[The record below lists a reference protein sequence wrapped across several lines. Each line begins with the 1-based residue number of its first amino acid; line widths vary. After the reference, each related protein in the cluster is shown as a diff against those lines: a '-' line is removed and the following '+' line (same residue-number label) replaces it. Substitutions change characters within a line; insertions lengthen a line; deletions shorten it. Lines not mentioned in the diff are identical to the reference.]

1 MLIEHRAFSL
11 LYKHSI
17 HSVSESFSHTQFNKM
32 AEQTQSIELLPKA
45 QQTQETSVSTP
56 IKTHITS
63 FLEIWKKIQTIL
75 RVVIVTVLVLVFIF
89 GAIRQLL
96 SPPSTA
102 SINNSGPN
110 ASDQIL
116 NKMVSLLEAIDDDI
130 RIAPLGVQA
139 RSLTEWNQT
148 AGINS

>member
-1 MLIEHRAFSL
+1 M
-11 LYKHSI
+11 
-17 HSVSESFSHTQFNKM
+17 TDQP
-32 AEQTQSIELLPKA
+32 QSIELLTKT

-56 IKTHITS
+56 IKTHLTT

-75 RVVIVTVLVLVFIF
+75 RVVIVTVLVLFFIF

-96 SPPSTA
+96 SQTSTA
-102 SINNSGPN
+102 SINNSGTS

-116 NKMVSLLEAIDDDI
+116 NKMVSLVEAIDDDI
-130 RIAPLGVQA
+130 RIAALGVQA

>member
-1 MLIEHRAFSL
+1 
-11 LYKHSI
+11 
-17 HSVSESFSHTQFNKM
+17 M
-32 AEQTQSIELLPKA
+32 AGQTQTIELLPKT
-45 QQTQETSVSTP
+45 QQTQHTSVSTP

-96 SPPSTA
+96 SPPSTT
-102 SINNSGPN
+102 SINNSGPS
-110 ASDQIL
+110 ASEQIL
-116 NKMVSLLEAIDDDI
+116 NKMVSLLEAIDYDI
-130 RIAPLGVQA
+130 RIAPLGVQG

>member
-1 MLIEHRAFSL
+1 
-11 LYKHSI
+11 
-17 HSVSESFSHTQFNKM
+17 M
-32 AEQTQSIELLPKA
+32 AEQTQSIELLPKT
-45 QQTQETSVSTP
+45 QQTQETTVSTP
-56 IKTHITS
+56 IKTHLTS
-63 FLEIWKKIQTIL
+63 FLDIWKKIQTIL

-102 SINNSGPN
+102 SINNSGPS
-110 ASDQIL
+110 ASEQIL
-116 NKMVSLLEAIDDDI
+116 NKIISLLEAIDDDI

>member
-1 MLIEHRAFSL
+1 
-11 LYKHSI
+11 
-17 HSVSESFSHTQFNKM
+17 M
-32 AEQTQSIELLPKA
+32 AEQTQSIELLPKT
-45 QQTQETSVSTP
+45 QQTQESSVSTP
-56 IKTHITS
+56 IKTHISS

-96 SPPSTA
+96 SPPSS
-102 SINNSGPN
+102 SINNSGPS

-130 RIAPLGVQA
+130 RIAPLGIQA
-139 RSLTEWNQT
+139 RSFTEWNQT

>member
-1 MLIEHRAFSL
+1 
-11 LYKHSI
+11 
-17 HSVSESFSHTQFNKM
+17 M
-32 AEQTQSIELLPKA
+32 AEQTQSIELLPKT
-45 QQTQETSVSTP
+45 QQTQDTSVSTP
-56 IKTHITS
+56 IKAHLSS

-96 SPPSTA
+96 SPPS
-102 SINNSGPN
+102 INNSGPS

>member
-1 MLIEHRAFSL
+1 
-11 LYKHSI
+11 
-17 HSVSESFSHTQFNKM
+17 M
-32 AEQTQSIELLPKA
+32 AEQTQSIELLPKT
-45 QQTQETSVSTP
+45 QQTQETAVSTP
-56 IKTHITS
+56 IKTHLTS
-63 FLEIWKKIQTIL
+63 FLEILKKIQTIL

-102 SINNSGPN
+102 SINNSGPS

-130 RIAPLGVQA
+130 RIAPLGIQA